1 MFDCP
6 QTAARPLARMCG
18 RPPCGARPTRRK
30 QLYGPKH
37 FDVLV
42 SMHNLSMAHHAAGRE
57 DEAIRLQEEIATI
70 GEEMG
75 MTTEEQDEMSA
86 AADGSAPEGDAVEST
101 GRKGGAS
108 GKNNKNKK
116 KKGGG
121 EDGDSGTTWKPMH
134 TRSRRKGKR
143 K

>member
-1 MFDCP
+1 
-6 QTAARPLARMCG
+6 
-18 RPPCGARPTRRK
+18 
-30 QLYGPKH
+30 
-37 FDVLV
+37 
-42 SMHNLSMAHHAAGRE
+42 MHNLSMAHHAAGRE
-57 DEAIRLQEEIATI
+57 DEAIRLQEEIAKI

-86 AADGSAPEGDAVEST
+86 AADGSAPEAGVVELA
-101 GRKGGAS
+101 GNKAPG
-108 GKNNKNKK
+108 KNKK

-143 K
+143 R

>member
-1 MFDCP
+1 MHLR
-6 QTAARPLARMCG
+6 ARSSV
-18 RPPCGARPTRRK
+18 CGAQTRRK
-30 QLYGPKH
+30 KLYGPKH

-57 DEAIRLQEEIATI
+57 DEAVKLQEEIAKI

-75 MTTEEQDEMSA
+75 MTTEEQNEMSA
-86 AADGSAPEGDAVEST
+86 AADGSAPEAGTVES
-101 GRKGGAS
+101 A
-108 GKNNKNKK
+108 GKNAAPGKK
-116 KKGGG
+116 KKGGGGG

-134 TRSRRKGKR
+134 TRSRRKSKR

>member
-1 MFDCP
+1 
-6 QTAARPLARMCG
+6 MCKK
-18 RPPCGARPTRRK
+18 TRRQK
-30 QLYGPKH
+30 LYGPKH

-57 DEAIRLQEEIATI
+57 DEAIKLQEEIAKI

-75 MTTEEQDEMSA
+75 MTTEEQSEMSA
-86 AADGSAPEGDAVEST
+86 AADGSAPDGGVVELT
-101 GRKGGAS
+101 REAGKKGP
-108 GKNNKNKK
+108 GKKK

-134 TRSRRKGKR
+134 TRSRRKSKR